1 MRLLGSLLILCSLAS
16 TAGQTPAVQSLVKS
30 APGLLQ
36 DGLASYQKG
45 DRATALSLLEEAR
58 QIADTG
64 PAESRTRYEV
74 LKALTAVNASIGDY
88 EKAEQYLEIAMNWR
102 ERYEKAALVDLSD
115 DRIELAG
122 ILEWRKEY
130 ERAAALLKSI
140 EQQYARQPQ
149 GMADP
154 RLADVLSRQA
164 QVYSAMGEKPAA
176 VVYSE
181 RSIRMRAAQLGE
193 WHVWLTTELE
203 RLGVYALQ
211 ARDYAKAEEAYQHA
225 VLIRERA
232 QGRDHID
239 LVSSLDGLA
248 YALYGQKK
256 HAEAEQVYER
266 LLKSWIGTAGQ
277 EHPMVILTLDKIA
290 SLYRDWGREDDAQA
304 AEAKAVALRALFH
317 ANGLVRQAGELIR
330 QKQMKEALALYRK
343 ALALTDANRIEH
355 AELRKKLTASLAE
368 YAPAKPARKRT
379 AVPAKRT
386 R

>member
-1 MRLLGSLLILCSLAS
+1 MRFLRFKLFVLIAACA
-16 TAGQTPAVQSLVKS
+16 AGQTPAVQSSVKS
-30 APGLLQ
+30 APGLLH

-58 QIADTG
+58 ALADSG

-74 LKALTAVNASIGDY
+74 FKALAAVNASIGQYD
-88 EKAEQYLEIAMNWR
+88 KAEQCLEIAMNWR
-102 ERYEKAALVDLSD
+102 ERYEKTALVDLSD
-115 DRIELAG
+115 DRMELAG

-140 EQQYARQPQ
+140 EQQYAQQSQ
-149 GMADP
+149 GMSDP

-164 QVYSAMGEKPAA
+164 QVYSAMGEKAAA

-211 ARDYAKAEEAYQHA
+211 AREYAKAEEAYQHA

-256 HAEAEQVYER
+256 HAQAEQVYAR

-290 SLYRDWGREDDAQA
+290 SLYRDWGREDDAQT

-330 QKQMKEALALYRK
+330 QKRAKEALALYRK
-343 ALALTDANRIEH
+343 ALSLTDPTRLEH
-355 AELRKKLTASLAE
+355 VDLRKKLTASLSE
-368 YAPAKPARKRT
+368 YAPPKPARKRT
-379 AVPAKRT
+379 AAPAKPSR
-386 R
+386 

>member
-1 MRLLGSLLILCSLAS
+1 MLLIRLLLFSLLAACA
-16 TAGQTPAVQSLVKS
+16 AGQVPAVETSVKS

-36 DGLASYQKG
+36 EGLASYQRG
-45 DRATALSLLEEAR
+45 DRATALQILEEAR
-58 QIADTG
+58 QLADSG

-74 LKALTAVNASIGDY
+74 LKALAAVNASIGEY
-88 EKAEQYLEIAMNWR
+88 EKAEQCLEIAMNWR

-115 DRIELAG
+115 DRMELAG
-122 ILEWRKEY
+122 ILEWRKQY
-130 ERAAALLKSI
+130 DRAAAVLHSV
-140 EQQYARQPQ
+140 EQQYARQSQ

-164 QVYSAMGEKPAA
+164 QVYAAMGEKAAA
-176 VVYSE
+176 VVYSD
-181 RSIRMRAAQLGE
+181 RSIRLRSAQLGE

-211 ARDYAKAEEAYQHA
+211 ARDYPKAEEAYQHA

-256 HAEAEQVYER
+256 HAQAEQVYAR
-266 LLKSWIGTAGQ
+266 LLKSWTETAGL

-290 SLYRDWGREDDAQA
+290 SLYRDWGREEDALA
-304 AEAKAVALRALFH
+304 AEAKAIALRALFH
-317 ANGLVRQAGELIR
+317 ANGLIRQAGELIR
-330 QKQMKEALALYRK
+330 QKQVKEALALYRK
-343 ALALTDANRIEH
+343 ALALTDPNRIEH

-368 YAPAKPARKRT
+368 YAPVRPRVKSPAAAAKPGR
-379 AVPAKRT
+379 
-386 R
+386 